1 MNISFK
7 SGLVK
12 LDNGMFIN
20 PTHVVSIEY
29 KYKNDKQGCRLD
41 LINGSSYSTE
51 KLMPDNI
58 AAACIKAQAESRIVR
73 CDDIINQ

>member
-7 SGLVK
+7 GGFVK
-12 LDNGMFIN
+12 LDNGVFIN
-20 PTHVVSIEY
+20 PSHVVSIEY
-29 KYKNDKQGCRLD
+29 KYKNDEQGCRID
-41 LINGSSYSTE
+41 LINGSSCSTE

-73 CDDIINQ
+73 CNDINNQ